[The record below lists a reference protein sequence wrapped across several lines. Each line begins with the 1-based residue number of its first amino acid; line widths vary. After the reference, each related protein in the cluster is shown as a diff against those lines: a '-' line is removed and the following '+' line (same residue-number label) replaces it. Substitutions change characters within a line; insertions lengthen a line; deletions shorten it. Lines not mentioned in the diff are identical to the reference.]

1 MNATDLRF
9 SAWEIAFLQQPRNR
23 ALQDQVVRCLN
34 FLSDLVQRYTG
45 SMFLVMIPEEDL
57 ALEYLERALAA
68 LAGKRPFEES
78 IRAGLEAYRR
88 IRALAAEQG
97 LSPRVTELARETADE
112 LLDMWC
118 YATRQP
124 GYRIEDGDGEER
136 RRAVG

>member
-1 MNATDLRF
+1 MNAIDLRF
-9 SAWEIAFLQQPRNR
+9 SRLEIALLQQPRNR

-34 FLSDLVQRYTG
+34 FLGDLVQRYTG

-57 ALEYLERALAA
+57 ALSYLERALEA
-68 LAGKRPFEES
+68 LAGTRPFEES
-78 IRAGLEAYRR
+78 IRAGLDAYLR

-112 LLDMWC
+112 LLEMWR
-118 YATRQP
+118 YATSQP
-124 GYRIEDGDGEER
+124 GYRVESGDDQDR